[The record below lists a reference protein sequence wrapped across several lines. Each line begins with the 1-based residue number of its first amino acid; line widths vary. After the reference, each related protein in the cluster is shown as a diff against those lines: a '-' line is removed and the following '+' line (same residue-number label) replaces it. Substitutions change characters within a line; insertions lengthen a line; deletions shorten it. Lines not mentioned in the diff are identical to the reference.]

1 MKKLPTNFPNNT
13 TMSKKKITYAMVVQ
27 WIGEDNIDDLAETIL
42 AIANGEYKPADLKED
57 IDGTC
62 SE

>member
-1 MKKLPTNFPNNT
+1 MR
-13 TMSKKKITYAMVVQ
+13 KKKITLAMVLQ
-27 WIGEDNIDDLAETIL
+27 WIGEDKMKDVAEII
-42 AIANGEYKPADLKED
+42 AAVANGEYTPADLKED